1 MQPRFSSLAFLIY
14 SIGDLC
20 LFICNLPYRKFF
32 QFSWATI
39 SRGYLVLHIFNVIF
53 SYLRSFNYRAFF
65 FKSYYSMLTSV
76 YIVLG
81 NYNQVGHLLNRYDAF
96 EEEERQLVQE
106 DFISLF
112 KHLNPAKKKNQS
124 NIIANMV
131 IQEIIDEVVN
141 SACSEAG
148 NKASSGWEKEIESLE
163 KEGIMKNL
171 VEKENESGF
180 FEEEILDGY

>member
-1 MQPRFSSLAFLIY
+1 
-14 SIGDLC
+14 
-20 LFICNLPYRKFF
+20 
-32 QFSWATI
+32 
-39 SRGYLVLHIFNVIF
+39 
-53 SYLRSFNYRAFF
+53 
-65 FKSYYSMLTSV
+65 
-76 YIVLG
+76 
-81 NYNQVGHLLNRYDAF
+81 
-96 EEEERQLVQE
+96 
-106 DFISLF
+106 
-112 KHLNPAKKKNQS
+112 
-124 NIIANMV
+124 MV